1 MTSLAKSPGGADRLF
16 DILFVLSCAAL
27 GVIAIYSS
35 GLGLLDPKLHR
46 TMGFALALVVG
57 VVVSRRK
64 RMVAD
69 AGSTS
74 AGLVEADQPIPP
86 ATAEAN
92 ISPAAGTAETRSAG
106 GLVHLVVD
114 VGLIAL
120 GFWSIWSFFFVQ
132 TQMEKALYD
141 VTRADAWP
149 ALAGLVVFLELCRR
163 LWGYGLFAV
172 GALAVIYLLFG
183 QNSPGIM
190 AHTGFSLTEV
200 SEALWYNT
208 NKGVFGSITNIVLS
222 TVFIFIIFGTLLEGT
237 GAGATLLQFAF
248 LATRRTR
255 GGPAHAAILASSAF
269 GTMSGS
275 TVANI
280 VGTGTFTI
288 PMIKK
293 RGFSPTFAAGIEATA
308 SSGGQ
313 IMPPIMG
320 AAALVMADLTGAG
333 YLNIILA
340 ALIPALFYYFSL
352 FSAVTVEARRQ
363 GIEVQQLTLDD
374 RITRVDWINSVLFIG
389 PILTVIVSLILGQS
403 TSKAGFYAVVAV
415 LLLSV
420 INPEVRRDPKR
431 VWNSFLEGCKSGA
444 TLLIAIAAI
453 GILVGSLDSTGLG
466 LKLANVIAGIRGES
480 LFSALAVAMIGAL
493 ILGMGMPTLPAYLII
508 ILVMGPAI
516 QALGISMLTAHMFV
530 FYYGVA
536 SSLTPPVAIA
546 AYAAAPI
553 AQSNPLMTALMS
565 FRLGMAKFIIPFIF
579 AFYPTLLIVEEF
591 DLVVFLWIIARTC
604 FCIWLFSSALSAY
617 DRCKLPIPEVAL
629 RFLAAFACLAIDP
642 LIHIPAIVIG
652 AVLIFHD
659 ARRFNLASKVE
670 EAL

>member
-1 MTSLAKSPGGADRLF
+1 MTITKNYSSPIQGFFSATSMIACFLLG
-16 DILFVLSCAAL
+16 IMAL
-27 GVIAIYSS
+27 YSS
-35 GLGLLDPKLHR
+35 GIGLLDPKFHR
-46 TMGFALALVVG
+46 AAGFALALFVG
-57 VVVSRRK
+57 IAVSRMKMEEQPRQGDVQFLA
-64 RMVAD
+64 RLAID
-69 AGSTS
+69 LALLI
-74 AGLVEADQPIPP
+74 AGL
-86 ATAEAN
+86 
-92 ISPAAGTAETRSAG
+92 
-106 GLVHLVVD
+106 
-114 VGLIAL
+114 
-120 GFWSIWSFFFVQ
+120 WSIWSFYFVQ
-132 TQMEKALYD
+132 TQMEEALYD
-141 VTRADAWP
+141 VSPADAWP

-163 LWGYGLFAV
+163 LWGWGLFTV

-183 QNSPGIM
+183 KNMPGIL

-200 SEALWYNT
+200 AEALWYNT
-208 NKGVFGSITNIVLS
+208 NKGVFGSVTNIVLS
-222 TVFIFIIFGTLLEGT
+222 TVFIFIIFGVLLEGT
-237 GAGATLLQFAF
+237 GAGDTLLKFAF

-255 GGPAHAAILASSAF
+255 GGPAHAAILASSLF

-333 YLNIILA
+333 YLNIIVA
-340 ALIPALFYYFSL
+340 ALFPALFYYFSL
-352 FSAVTVEARRQ
+352 FCAVTVEARKQ
-363 GIEVQQLTLDD
+363 GIEITPLKVED
-374 RITRVDWINSVLFIG
+374 RITRVDWINSVLFVG
-389 PILTVIVSLILGQS
+389 PILTVIVSLLMGLS
-403 TSKAGFYAVVAV
+403 TSAAGFYAVIV
-415 LLLSV
+415 LLVLSL
-420 INPEVRRDPKR
+420 INPEVRANPKR
-431 VWNSFLEGCKSGA
+431 VWDSFLEGSKSGA

-466 LKLANVIAGIRGES
+466 LKLANVIASIRGES
-480 LFSALAVAMIGAL
+480 LFSALLVAMIGAL

-516 QALGISMLTAHMFV
+516 QALGVSMLTAHMFV

-553 AQSNPLMTALMS
+553 AGANPLMTALMS

-591 DLVVFLWIIARTC
+591 NLAAFTWILLRTL

-617 DRCKLPIPEVAL
+617 DRGKLSPVEVVM
-629 RFLAAFACLAIDP
+629 RFMAAFLMLSTITAIQ
-642 LIHIPAIVIG
+642 LPAIIAGIG
-652 AVLIFHD
+652 LIAWD
-659 ARRFNLASKVE
+659 IARNARQTKGETS
-670 EAL
+670 

>member
-1 MTSLAKSPGGADRLF
+1 MTDAASSASVTTRLF
-16 DILFVLSCAAL
+16 GFAAALSCLTL
-27 GVIAIYSS
+27 GLITLYSS
-35 GLGLLDPKLHR
+35 GVGLIDPKLHR
-46 TMGFALALVVG
+46 AAGFGLALIVA
-57 VVVSRRK
+57 VSVSQKRRGGTTPLHLGLD
-64 RMVAD
+64 VALII
-69 AGSTS
+69 
-74 AGLVEADQPIPP
+74 AGL
-86 ATAEAN
+86 
-92 ISPAAGTAETRSAG
+92 
-106 GLVHLVVD
+106 
-114 VGLIAL
+114 
-120 GFWSIWSFFFVQ
+120 WSIWSFYFVQ
-132 TQMEKALYD
+132 TEMETALYD
-141 VTRADAWP
+141 VTNRDAWP

-163 LWGYGLFAV
+163 LWGWGLFCV
-172 GALAVIYLLFG
+172 GTFGVVYLLFG
-183 QNSPGIM
+183 QDLPGIL
-190 AHTGFSLTEV
+190 AHSGFSLKEV
-200 SEALWYNT
+200 AEALWYNT

-222 TVFIFIIFGTLLEGT
+222 TVFIFIIFGVLLEGT
-237 GAGATLLQFAF
+237 GAGDTLLKFAF

-255 GGPAHAAILASSAF
+255 GGPAHAAILASSMF

-333 YLNIILA
+333 YLNIIVA
-340 ALIPALFYYFSL
+340 ALLPALFYYFSL
-352 FSAVTVEARRQ
+352 FAAVTVEARRQ
-363 GIEVQQLTLDD
+363 GIEVQEMTVDD
-374 RITRVDWINSVLFIG
+374 EITRTDLINSVLFIG
-389 PILTVIVSLILGQS
+389 PILVVIGSLVAGLS
-403 TSKAGFYAVVAV
+403 TSAAGFYAVVV
-415 LLLSV
+415 LLVLSV
-420 INPEVRRDPKR
+420 INPEVRGDPSRLWK
-431 VWNSFLEGCKSGA
+431 SFLKGAESGA

-480 LFSALAVAMIGAL
+480 LFSALLVAMAGAL

-516 QALGISMLTAHMFV
+516 QELGVSMLTAHMFV

-553 AQSNPLMTALMS
+553 AQANPLMTAFMS

-579 AFYPTLLIVEEF
+579 AFYPTILIIEQFSLLP
-591 DLVVFLWIIARTC
+591 FLWIVARTC
-604 FCIWLFSSALSAY
+604 FCIWLFSSALSGY
-617 DRCKLPIPEVAL
+617 DRRRLTVPEIVV
-629 RFLAAFACLAIDP
+629 RFAAAFACLATDP
-642 LIHIPAIVIG
+642 MIHLPAIAIG
-652 AVLIFHD
+652 LVLIAFDIH
-659 ARRFNLASKVE
+659 AGRAKAAMS
-670 EAL
+670 EAPK